1 LENTDEPIFCEPLEP
16 LPEAA
21 YPLPQATSVALG
33 MIQNRALLAAARD
46 VHTRLKEGQDLS
58 LLLDRA
64 KYFQGRSAAG

>member
-1 LENTDEPIFCEPLEP
+1 LEP

-21 YPLPQATSVALG
+21 YAAARTSVALG

-58 LLLDRA
+58 CFSIAR
-64 KYFQGRSAAG
+64 KYFPRRSAAG